1 MAYAAGASCEGE
13 SLLIAS
19 HLTFCPMC
27 RQVADQMEELGG
39 ALLESIEPAALS
51 GDCLEAVM
59 ARLDR
64 EGAAPTGRAAPSLP
78 APPSTEEAFVVPA
91 PLRSYLGC
99 GPGEIAWHPV
109 IRGLEEFA
117 LPIGGSGGRVKL
129 LRIRAGTAMPRHTHK
144 GSEMTLVLAGG
155 FSDRTGQY
163 AYGDI
168 AVFDSSVDHQP
179 VADPGEDCVC
189 LTFTDAPLRLT
200 GPVGRWLNR
209 FVRY

>member
-1 MAYAAGASCEGE
+1 MDYAAGTCSEGE
-13 SLLIAS
+13 ALLIAS
-19 HLTFCPMC
+19 HLTFCPIC
-27 RQVADQMEELGG
+27 RQVVDRLEKLGG
-39 ALLESIEPAALS
+39 ALLESIEPSALS
-51 GDCLEAVM
+51 SDCLDTIM

-64 EGAAPTGRAAPSLP
+64 DETTPTDRPSASPLALP
-78 APPSTEEAFVVPA
+78 SPDEAFVVPA
-91 PLRSYLGC
+91 PLREYLGC
-99 GPGEIAWHPV
+99 GPGEIAWRPV
-109 IRGLEEFA
+109 IRGLEEFT
-117 LPIGGSGGRVKL
+117 LPVGGSGGRVKL

-163 AYGDI
+163 ESGDI